1 MQIQFSLSLPLLLI
15 LTVCSQPSQSKNPFY
30 EINGVLGYIYDVNET
45 ITTVRSDIDQ
55 LDKDLSEFDNARMGE
70 NYIKVLQHFK
80 KISKQVDQ
88 IDENHVTL
96 PKKTLY
102 EYIFNKY
109 NDLNDFQRMVHEMKD
124 ISEIFLNFSTIANSD
139 NDNLLISFAEEVAL
153 TSVFVSND
161 FYWKLN
167 GNPFVSKEVLSKLRQ
182 SYEMPL
188 EKICHSLQSPQQLV
202 YSLYKDTALIELK
215 AYILY
220 EYSLLIRRVSG
231 QRNLIPQTNTIRLNY
246 KNISE
251 DALDT
256 LITTMGKADRVLWR
270 CDPEKHVPQVT
281 YDEVTRLLQGYIEN
295 EVDLNTT
302 GSCSESCPDYRNSTR
317 MGCFEQ
323 KFCSQQPQCLGRL
336 HDCQFVDSDLSV
348 CQSPESSNRRY
359 EYIEE
364 SGGQR
369 FGEQEKCSRD
379 VNNVESWRRWIFW
392 QCSYCFC
399 LCDEPSPKSDRYF
412 SLRETYADVRANRV
426 VTGVRFVKKN
436 RIFHIQIQQGQLLP
450 RGAINASTLEW
461 VPVDDFKLNDFNV
474 TEGVDYHAMSYE
486 KRRINLDE
494 TVFRNGRT
502 FIVTGVSFNVWKER
516 LELQVLVSQF
526 NFKRGRVDSYNMD
539 KDLVPLSMFSVLN
552 NPLDS
557 KKVNIEDLDIPTRS
571 PHSSQPI
578 LKSVDQYLEFA
589 NTGLE
594 KDAGQTTIPFIDIQ
608 DVVSNPPVPLS
619 GLGIYYKSSPG
630 YGGFVA
636 PKIISYDFA
645 AYVRMPTSLP

>member
-15 LTVCSQPSQSKNPFY
+15 LIICRQSSQSYNPFD
-30 EINGVLGYIYDVNET
+30 EISGILGYIHDATEIVT
-45 ITTVRSDIDQ
+45 MVRSDVDQ
-55 LDKDLSEFDNARMGE
+55 LDMDFGEFNNAKMRE
-70 NYIKVLQHFK
+70 NHIKVMQHFK
-80 KISKQVDQ
+80 NVSKQVEQ
-88 IDENHVTL
+88 IEKNHVKI
-96 PKKTLY
+96 PKKSLY
-102 EYIFNKY
+102 EHVSYNKTELY
-109 NDLNDFQRMVHEMKD
+109 RLEYLVHDMEEV
-124 ISEIFLNFSTIANSD
+124 SEKFEKFTTMTSSD
-139 NDNLLISFAEEVAL
+139 NETLLTSFAEEMAR
-153 TSVFVSND
+153 TSIYNFVSND
-161 FYWKLN
+161 FFWKLFAK
-167 GNPFVSKEVLSKLRQ
+167 GKEVLSKLRQ
-182 SYEMPL
+182 RYEWPL
-188 EKICHSLQSPQQLV
+188 EKICHSHQSPQQLV
-202 YSLYKDTALIELK
+202 YSLYKDTALTELK
-215 AYILY
+215 AYIIF
-220 EYSLLIRRVSG
+220 EYLLLIRRVSG
-231 QRNLIPQTNTIRLNY
+231 QDDLISDTNKIRLNY

-295 EVDLNTT
+295 EVDLNSD

-336 HDCQFVDSDLSV
+336 HDCQFVDSVLSV

-412 SLRETYADVRANRV
+412 SLRKTYADVGANRV

-494 TVFRNGRT
+494 TVFGYGRT
-502 FIVTGVSFNVWKER
+502 PIVTGVHFNVDKNR
-516 LELQVLVSQF
+516 MGLKVLVSPY
-526 NFKRGRVDSYNMD
+526 NFEKGQILGSELRLG
-539 KDLVPLSMFSVLN
+539 LVPLSMFSVWN
-552 NPLDS
+552 NPYDS
-557 KKVNIEDLDIPTRS
+557 KKVNIDDLDIPTRS
-571 PHSSQPI
+571 PHSSQP
-578 LKSVDQYLEFA
+578 LSKNEQYLEFA
-589 NTGLE
+589 NTGLQ
-594 KDAGQTTIPFIDIQ
+594 KDAGQSTIPYIDIQ
-608 DVVSNPPVPLS
+608 EVVSNPPVPLS

-636 PKIISYDFA
+636 PKIITYDFA
-645 AYVRMPTSLP
+645 AYVRVPTS

>member
-1 MQIQFSLSLPLLLI
+1 
-15 LTVCSQPSQSKNPFY
+15 
-30 EINGVLGYIYDVNET
+30 
-45 ITTVRSDIDQ
+45 
-55 LDKDLSEFDNARMGE
+55 
-70 NYIKVLQHFK
+70 
-80 KISKQVDQ
+80 
-88 IDENHVTL
+88 
-96 PKKTLY
+96 
-102 EYIFNKY
+102 
-109 NDLNDFQRMVHEMKD
+109 MVHAMEE
-124 ISEIFLNFSTIANSD
+124 ISEEFEKFSTMANSD
-139 NDNLLISFAEEVAL
+139 NDNLLISFAEEVA
-153 TSVFVSND
+153 VKREFKNND
-161 FYWKLN
+161 FYRKLY
-167 GNPFVSKEVLSKLRQ
+167 GNPFDSKKVLIKLRQ

-202 YSLYKDTALIELK
+202 YSLYKDTALTELK

-317 MGCFEQ
+317 ISCFEQ

-412 SLRETYADVRANRV
+412 SLRKTVADVGANRV

-461 VPVDDFKLNDFNV
+461 VPVDDFKLDDFNV
-474 TEGVDYHAMSYE
+474 IEGIDYHTMSYE

-494 TVFRNGRT
+494 IVFRDGRT
-502 FIVTGVSFNVWKER
+502 HLVVGVGFSLWKQR
-516 LELQVLVSQF
+516 LELEVLVSRL
-526 NFKRGRVDSYNMD
+526 NFEEGKIAGYNIIEEYI
-539 KDLVPLSMFSVLN
+539 PLSMFSVWDMPYDRVKIN
-552 NPLDS
+552 TD
-557 KKVNIEDLDIPTRS
+557 DLDIPTRS
-571 PHSSQPI
+571 PHSSQPMS
-578 LKSVDQYLEFA
+578 KNAQYLEFV

-594 KDAGQTTIPFIDIQ
+594 MDAGQSTIPFIDIQ

-619 GLGIYYKSSPG
+619 GLGMYYKSSPG

-636 PKIISYDFA
+636 PKIITYDFA
-645 AYVRMPTSLP
+645 ANIRMPTSKTETFFD